1 MKKLFTT
8 ALVTFVS
15 QILMA
20 QTSSDI
26 RFNEISIQRDST
38 GNVTNAWVELY
49 NTSCTSVNMTGLYIS
64 NDPNNLKKYKVPYG
78 SEATQFM
85 PRGYQV
91 IDIDGKTAEGPLHTP
106 FTISQSQ
113 QLYLV
118 QANGRVII
126 DSLTVPQAG
135 TLARVTDGAPEW
147 QATSTATK
155 GYSNVTD
162 TGIGNV
168 EKFMKIDP
176 YGGGMALISMSVVF
190 SVLIMLAVAFSL
202 IGRLFKKHDNKKDEQ
217 ATAPVATAV
226 SKTSDDNDD
235 NDDITAVA
243 IAVAIHR
250 NQRHDSVKGKLTI
263 TGKVNRLWKNTFL
276 NTIINQRREWH

>member
-1 MKKLFTT
+1 MKRLFTT
-8 ALVTFVS
+8 AVVALVGQFM
-15 QILMA
+15 MA

-26 RFNEISIQRDST
+26 RFNEVSIEKDSA

-64 NDPNNLKKYKVPYG
+64 NDANDLKKYKIPYG

-85 PRGYQV
+85 PRGFQV
-91 IDIDGKTAEGPLHTP
+91 IDIDGRTGEGPLHTP
-106 FTISQSQ
+106 FTLSDSKR
-113 QLYLV
+113 LYLV
-118 QANGRVII
+118 QANGRIII
-126 DSLTVPQAG
+126 DSLDVPQNG
-135 TLARVTDGAPEW
+135 IMARVSDGADEW
-147 QATSTATK
+147 KQIDAATK
-155 GYSNVTD
+155 GYSNQLD
-162 TGIGNV
+162 NGIGNV
-168 EKFMKIDP
+168 EKFMKVDP

-190 SVLIMLAVAFSL
+190 SVLIMLAVVFSF
-202 IGRLFKKHDNKKDEQ
+202 IGRMFKKHDDKKEEK
-217 ATAPVATAV
+217 AAGPVV
-226 SKTSDDNDD
+226 KTSGKTEVD
-235 NDDITAVA
+235 DDITAVA